1 MRLPSRLRTSRSR
14 RAGSGSHDGAPR
26 TSCASPSRARIP
38 VARLGGHIT
47 NNGAPG
53 WQVLGTRPRPR
64 VLLLMELG
72 WRAAQTSPPGDV
84 IDDEHRSHRG
94 GSRKRDHR
102 PGTILARRD
111 PLGSA
116 YLYLAAGGSL
126 LVGGIPFPGP
136 ARAIPFGPTTSFL
149 PCSGGSRD
157 GAGGL
162 GSFRTSLSRYI
173 SLSTRAAAI
182 PIVFLMSRSSLRVDH
197 CSLRASHFGIPRPR
211 SPASAALGAQCPGD
225 GVTAARAARGTAR
238 LPPSRPSARAWRACR
253 SRCSGSTREPSRRPR
268 RSLPG
273 YPTARS

>member
-126 LVGGIPFPGP
+126 LVGGIPSL
-136 ARAIPFGPTTSFL
+136 ARLVRSPWTDDVVLALQRRFSRWRGGARLLPDIPFSIHFAQHSGGGHSDRVPHVSFL
-149 PCSGGSRD
+149 S
-157 GAGGL
+157 AG
-162 GSFRTSLSRYI
+162 
-173 SLSTRAAAI
+173 
-182 PIVFLMSRSSLRVDH
+182 
-197 CSLRASHFGIPRPR
+197 
-211 SPASAALGAQCPGD
+211 
-225 GVTAARAARGTAR
+225 
-238 LPPSRPSARAWRACR
+238 
-253 SRCSGSTREPSRRPR
+253 
-268 RSLPG
+268 
-273 YPTARS
+273 